1 MYDVDKD
8 GYLTE
13 DEVAKV
19 YEDMA
24 TMLETNGKYVDNS
37 QVMEAT
43 EDAESM
49 IWHFDLDGDEQV
61 DLDEFLSGFDDW

>member
-24 TMLETNGKYVDNS
+24 TMLEANGKYVDNS
-37 QVMEAT
+37 
-43 EDAESM
+43 
-49 IWHFDLDGDEQV
+49 
-61 DLDEFLSGFDDW
+61 